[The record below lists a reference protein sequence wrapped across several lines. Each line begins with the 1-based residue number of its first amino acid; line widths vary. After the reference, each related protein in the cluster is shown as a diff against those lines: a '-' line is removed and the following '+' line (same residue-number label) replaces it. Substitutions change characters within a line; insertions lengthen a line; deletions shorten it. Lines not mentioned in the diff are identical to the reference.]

1 MRLNAAP
8 TPETEHAQPE
18 HAETT
23 PTETPYGETT
33 HAETSDGETTHAETT
48 GGETTHAETSDE
60 ETTHAETTD
69 GETIHAKR
77 PAART
82 LGSPGGRLDRFD
94 AAVHNWL
101 VAHSIQALRL
111 SLGGV
116 FLGFGVLKLFPGISP
131 AQNLVESTTMIL
143 TFGAVPGPVALA
155 VIGAL
160 ECAIGLCL
168 LTGRGM
174 RIAIYLLAI
183 QLIGILSP
191 VVVLAPRL
199 FSGPHH
205 APTLEGQYVLKDVIL
220 GAAGLVLAATLRG
233 GRLIRAR
240 RIAPREGG

>member
-1 MRLNAAP
+1 MPQPHRAASAGAAEQPMRLNAAP
-8 TPETEHAQPE
+8 IPETEHAQPE
-18 HAETT
+18 HAEATHAETT
-23 PTETPYGETT
+23 HTETPYGETPHAETPYGETT

-48 GGETTHAETSDE
+48 G
-60 ETTHAETTD
+60 

-155 VIGAL
+155 LIGAL
-160 ECAIGLCL
+160 ELPSDCAS
-168 LTGRGM
+168 
-174 RIAIYLLAI
+174 
-183 QLIGILSP
+183 SP
-191 VVVLAPRL
+191 
-199 FSGPHH
+199 G
-205 APTLEGQYVLKDVIL
+205 
-220 GAAGLVLAATLRG
+220 GACASRSTCSRSS
-233 GRLIRAR
+233 
-240 RIAPREGG
+240 